1 MGAKLLG
8 SVVGV
13 ATLALLQTQAARAQA
28 DAKAFED
35 CLAKIQQDA
44 ATYGMAPEQLLD
56 VGSVRIVQFR
66 RPDASITI
74 ICNRASAA
82 PVTMV
87 SRYKCEPGEK
97 CSQKPPETVPG
108 QR

>member
-1 MGAKLLG
+1 MGARWLG
-8 SVVGV
+8 SLLC
-13 ATLALLQTQAARAQA
+13 AAALGLPHTQAAHAQA

-44 ATYGMAPEQLLD
+44 AAYGMAPQPLLD
-56 VGSVRIVQFR
+56 VGHVRIVQFR
-66 RPDASITI
+66 RPAASITI
-74 ICNRASAA
+74 ICNRVSAA